1 MNDTNS
7 KETAED
13 EPSFEE
19 TMKRLED
26 LVESMESGSAPLTE
40 LVDRYEEGAKLLAD
54 CRKRLE
60 LAELKIQEVREK
72 DGQMATNPIEQDTN
86 E

>member
-1 MNDTNS
+1 
-7 KETAED
+7 
-13 EPSFEE
+13 
-19 TMKRLED
+19 MKRLED

>member
-1 MNDTNS
+1 MNDTGT
-7 KETAED
+7 KEPTAD

-19 TMKRLED
+19 TMKRLEN
-26 LVESMESGSAPLTE
+26 LVESMESGSAPLSE
-40 LVDRYEEGAKLLAD
+40 LVDRYEEGAKLLKD

-60 LAELKIQEVREK
+60 LAELKIKEVREK